1 MRSNR
6 PTIKDVAKMA
16 GVSFKTVSRV
26 INGQD
31 GVREETRERVL
42 ATIADLGYVVN
53 YSARAL
59 AAGHNRTVGVVIPR
73 ITDPHTF
80 HLAYHIGELGE
91 KCDCDVII
99 LTSPSLA
106 DKGRASSFIGHG
118 IIGALLLIAP
128 ISLEPYLPII
138 EALSLPAVMAET
150 QFVGESG
157 ELLPIP
163 IPSVASDNRNGAR
176 EGIAHLIGLGHRRIG
191 FIGGRDANQ
200 GRMRLMGYRDAL
212 RDYDIPLTPGYIR
225 PGSWTWE
232 SGYAQANH
240 LLDLPEPP
248 TAIFCASDNMALGA
262 MRAIKERDLR
272 VPDDVSLLGFD
283 DIPAAAMADPPLS
296 TVRQPAEEMMRL
308 AFDLLVREMDG
319 EQVPPESHM
328 LPTTLVVRST
338 CAPPPG

>member
-1 MRSNR
+1 
-6 PTIKDVAKMA
+6 MA
-16 GVSFKTVSRV
+16 DVSFKTVSRV

-31 GVREETRERVL
+31 GVRTETRERVL
-42 ATIADLGYVVN
+42 AAIADIGYVVN
-53 YSARAL
+53 YSARSL

-80 HLAYHIGELGE
+80 HLAYHIGQLGE
-91 KCDCDVII
+91 QCDCDVII

-106 DKGRASSFIGHG
+106 DKDRVSSFIGHG

-128 ISLEPYLPII
+128 VSLEPYMPII

-150 QFVGESG
+150 QFADEAGSP
-157 ELLPIP
+157 LSIP

-176 EGIAHLIGLGHRRIG
+176 EGVAHLIGLGHRRIG

-200 GRMRLMGYRDAL
+200 GRLRLMGYRDAL
-212 RDYDIPLTPGYIR
+212 RDGDISATPEYIL
-225 PGSWTWE
+225 PGSWTWD
-232 SGYAQANH
+232 SGYAQAGR
-240 LLDLPEPP
+240 LLDLPQPP
-248 TAIFCASDNMALGA
+248 TAIFCANDNMALGA

-272 VPDDVSLLGFD
+272 VPEDISLLGFD
-283 DIPAAAMADPPLS
+283 DIPAAAMSDPPLS

-308 AFDLLVREMDG
+308 AFDLLVREMDD
-319 EQVPPESHM
+319 EHVPPRSYM

-338 CAPPPG
+338 CAPPPA